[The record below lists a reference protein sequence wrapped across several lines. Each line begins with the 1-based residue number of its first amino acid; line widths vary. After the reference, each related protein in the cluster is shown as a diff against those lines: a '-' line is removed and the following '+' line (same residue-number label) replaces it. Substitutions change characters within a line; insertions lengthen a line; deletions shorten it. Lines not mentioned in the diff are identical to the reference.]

1 VRDLGRIWY
10 KVRSCFPLFVVQHA
24 VNRYKVRQLFPKM
37 LFKMPDMYPISLT
50 VQKKGVYIIGCLG
63 PDTTNG
69 LAVSNY
75 YTEEQRLIFAYSPS
89 YASGSVSEK
98 GMQSAAAQR
107 YIAFHEAGKAQ
118 WQGILDEAKQ
128 PSSGVS
134 GIPGAVGGVSKVSSD
149 PKDVFAKYADRLESL
164 AGALN
169 DSQKATLG
177 MMYKLAS

>member
-1 VRDLGRIWY
+1 M
-10 KVRSCFPLFVVQHA
+10 A
-24 VNRYKVRQLFPKM
+24 
-37 LFKMPDMYPISLT
+37 
-50 VQKKGVYIIGCLG
+50 
-63 PDTTNG
+63 
-69 LAVSNY
+69 
-75 YTEEQRLIFAYSPS
+75 
-89 YASGSVSEK
+89 EK

-149 PKDVFAKYADRLESL
+149 PKDVFAKYADRLEGL
-164 AGALN
+164 TDALN

-177 MMYKLAS
+177 MMYKLASKKGGEDSMQKVEEKLGIDLGSKAGLDKPTAATSSHIETEA